1 MTLSRLLRTLLFA
14 SFLGLATTPVSA
26 TSCAED
32 IAAVDKALRSQ
43 YGEDRKWWQV
53 IACPVVMDGQLRKD
67 AMVNV
72 AQIKEIS
79 YFRNIAYMQHARGD
93 DKMCKE
99 SLVKPKR
106 MLRVW

>member
-67 AMVNV
+67 AMVNM

>member
-1 MTLSRLLRTLLFA
+1 MKLRYSSHATLL
-14 SFLGLATTPVSA
+14 L
-26 TSCAED
+26 CALVCQPLWAGTCADD

-53 IACPVVMDGQLRKD
+53 IACPVVMDGKLRKD
-67 AMVNV
+67 AVVNV
-72 AQIKEIS
+72 EQIKEIS

-99 SLVKPKR
+99 SLKKPKL

>member
-1 MTLSRLLRTLLFA
+1 MIGSRLLHTLLLA
-14 SFLGLATTPVSA
+14 SFLGLTTTPASA
-26 TSCAED
+26 GSCSED

-53 IACPVVMDGQLRKD
+53 IACPVVLDGQLRKD
-67 AMVNV
+67 AIVNV
-72 AQIKEIS
+72 EQIKEIS

-99 SLVKPKR
+99 SMAKPKR
-106 MLRVW
+106 LLRVW

>member
-1 MTLSRLLRTLLFA
+1 MTLSRRLNTLLLA
-14 SFLGLATTPVSA
+14 SFWGLAATPASA
-26 TSCAED
+26 SSCAED
-32 IAAVDKALRSQ
+32 IAAVDKALHSQ
-43 YGEDRKWWQV
+43 YGEDRTWWQI

-67 AMVNV
+67 AVVNV
-72 AQIKEIS
+72 EQIKEIS

-99 SLVKPKR
+99 SLAKPKR

>member
-1 MTLSRLLRTLLFA
+1 MRMSRLFHMFLLA
-14 SFLGLATTPVSA
+14 SFLGLTATPASA
-26 TSCAED
+26 SNCAED
-32 IAAVDKALRSQ
+32 ITAVDKALRSQ
-43 YGEDRKWWQV
+43 YGEDRKWWQI

-67 AMVNV
+67 AVVNV
-72 AQIKEIS
+72 EQIKEIS

>member
-1 MTLSRLLRTLLFA
+1 MAMSRLLHTFLLA
-14 SFLGLATTPVSA
+14 SFVGLATTPALAS
-26 TSCAED
+26 SCAED

-43 YGEDRKWWQV
+43 YGEDRKWWKI

-67 AMVNV
+67 AVVNV
-72 AQIKEIS
+72 EQIKEIS

>member
-1 MTLSRLLRTLLFA
+1 MRMRHLFTVVCYAALVAPPTWA
-14 SFLGLATTPVSA
+14 ST
-26 TSCAED
+26 CAED
-32 IAAVDKALRSQ
+32 ITAVDKALRSQ
-43 YGEDRKWWQV
+43 YGEDRKWWQI

-67 AMVNV
+67 AVVNV
-72 AQIKEIS
+72 EQIKEIS

-99 SLVKPKR
+99 SLLKPKR